1 MTVRIYRIDGEPGFF
16 RPGDEIVSIAG
27 RPVRDQLDV
36 LFLSAG
42 EGTARFIVR
51 RGGRLRTRDID
62 LEALARERVVFD
74 EMRFIRCRSA
84 CIFCFMDQMPGGLRP
99 SLYEK
104 DDDYRLSF
112 LFGNFVTL
120 NDVRERDL
128 ARIIELGLSPL
139 YVSVHAVSRRVRERL
154 FGRPMRRSIL
164 RDLSRLARAGIVIH
178 AQIVVVP
185 GINDGAS
192 LRETVRELA
201 SLYPACRS
209 IAVVP
214 VGITA
219 HREHLPRIR
228 RLSVGESRALM
239 DWAEGERNRLRERT
253 GGDCLLHLA
262 DEFYLT
268 TNRTLP
274 SAADYGDFPQ
284 LSNGVGMCRRFLMEL
299 ERDIARAK
307 RRGSAPRR
315 ITIATGILGA
325 RFLRRYAEPLAA
337 ALVPRTTLRVI
348 VVGNRLLGPS
358 VTVSGLLAG
367 RDIIHAARRAGVS
380 GCVVIPPNAV
390 NHDGRFIDDVRV
402 RDISRALG
410 VPAVVARST
419 FFEARVARACLKGRT
434 K

>member
-1 MTVRIYRIDGEPGFF
+1 MTVRIQRVEGEPGFF

-36 LFLSAG
+36 LFFSAG
-42 EGTARFIVR
+42 EGTARFAVR
-51 RGGRLRTRDID
+51 RGGRLLLRDID
-62 LEALARERVVFD
+62 LSAVARERVVFD
-74 EMRFIRCRSA
+74 EMRFIRCRST

-120 NDVRERDL
+120 NDIRDRDL
-128 ARIIELGLSPL
+128 ARIIDLRLSPL
-139 YVSVHAVSRRVRERL
+139 YVSVHAVSGRVRERL
-154 FGRPMRRSIL
+154 FGRPMRRNIM
-164 RDLSRLARAGIVIH
+164 RDLRRLARAGIVIH
-178 AQIVVVP
+178 AQIVLVP
-185 GINDGAS
+185 GVNGGAS

-201 SLYPACRS
+201 ALHPACRS

-228 RLSVGESRALM
+228 RMSVRESRAVI
-239 DWAEGERNRLRERT
+239 DWAEGERARLRELT

-262 DEFYLT
+262 DEFYLA

-274 SAADYGDFPQ
+274 PAADYGDFPQ
-284 LSNGVGMCRRFLMEL
+284 LSNGVGTCRRFLMAL
-299 ERDIARAK
+299 ERDLARAK
-307 RRGSAPRR
+307 RRRRAPRS
-315 ITIATGILGA
+315 ITIATGMLGA

-337 ALVPRTTLRVI
+337 ALAPRTALRVI
-348 VVGNRLLGPS
+348 AVRNRLLGPS

-367 RDIIHAARRAGVS
+367 HDIIRAARRAAVT
-380 GCVVIPPNAV
+380 GCLVIPPNAV

-402 RDISRALG
+402 ADISRALG
-410 VPAVVARST
+410 VPAIVARST
-419 FFEARVARACLKGRT
+419 FFEARVARACMKGRS